1 MKQQEDILTQ
11 FEKKYGDIL
20 RENSNKKAEEKK
32 DNKENKEAGGVLV

>member
-20 RENSNKKAEEKK
+20 RENSANKNEDKK
-32 DNKENKEAGGVLV
+32 DNKENKESGGVLV